1 MLWEIQLYFS
11 TFDGVV
17 NTLMIY
23 KDPIKARRLLQKDE
37 YYFDLCYPQD
47 KRVSN
52 TQAVLWLEKL
62 CKEFNADIVITSTWR
77 KDFDLA
83 RESLYNSGL
92 SKDVKIIGATPWFGV
107 SRGIEIK
114 EWLKKNPCQVFIILD
129 DDCDMEDLVEHLIL
143 VDNSAGFTS
152 KDYRKAAALFEQQL
166 SQNRLVNK

>member
-23 KDPIKARRLLQKDE
+23 KEPIKARRLLQKDG

-77 KDFDLA
+77 KDYGLA
-83 RESLYNSGL
+83 CKCLYNSGL
-92 SKDVKIIGATPWFGV
+92 SKTIRVIDKTPWLDGY
-107 SRGIEIK
+107 RGAEIDA
-114 EWLKKNPCQVFIILD
+114 WLKEHPCPAFVILD
-129 DDCDMEDLVEHLIL
+129 DDTDMEPYMDHLVKTDFDTGITVMIYERAKQLL
-143 VDNSAGFTS
+143 QN
-152 KDYRKAAALFEQQL
+152 QL
-166 SQNRLVNK
+166 SK

>member
-23 KDPIKARRLLQKDE
+23 KDPIKARRLLQKDG

-77 KDFDLA
+77 KDYGLA
-83 RESLYNSGL
+83 CECLYNSGL
-92 SKDVKIIGATPWFGV
+92 SKTIRVIDKTPWLDGY
-107 SRGIEIK
+107 RGAEIDA
-114 EWLKKNPCQVFIILD
+114 WLKEHPCPAFVILD
-129 DDCDMEDLVEHLIL
+129 DDTDMEPYMDHLVKTDFDTGITVMIYERAKQLL
-143 VDNSAGFTS
+143 QN
-152 KDYRKAAALFEQQL
+152 QL
-166 SQNRLVNK
+166 SK

>member
-23 KDPIKARRLLQKDE
+23 KEPIKARRLLQKDG

-77 KDFDLA
+77 KDYGLA
-83 RESLYNSGL
+83 CECLYNSGL
-92 SKDVKIIGATPWFGV
+92 SKTIRVIDKTPWLDGY
-107 SRGIEIK
+107 RGAEIDA
-114 EWLKKNPCQVFIILD
+114 WLKEHPCPDFVILD
-129 DDCDMEDLVEHLIL
+129 DDTDMEPYMDHLVKTDFDTGITVMIYERAKQLL
-143 VDNSAGFTS
+143 QN
-152 KDYRKAAALFEQQL
+152 QL
-166 SQNRLVNK
+166 SK

>member
-17 NTLMIY
+17 NTLIIY
-23 KDPIKARRLLQKDE
+23 KEPIKARRLLQKDG

-77 KDFDLA
+77 KDYELA
-83 RESLYNSGL
+83 CECLYNSGL
-92 SKDVKIIGATPWFGV
+92 SKDVKIIGKTPWLDGY
-107 SRGIEIK
+107 RGKEIDA
-114 EWLKKNPCQVFIILD
+114 WLKEHSCPAFVILD
-129 DDCDMEDLVEHLIL
+129 DDIDMEPYMDHLVKTDFDIGITVTIYE
-143 VDNSAGFTS
+143 
-152 KDYRKAAALFEQQL
+152 KAKRLLEKQL
-166 SQNRLVNK
+166 SS

>member
-11 TFDGVV
+11 TFDGVI

-23 KDPIKARRLLQKDE
+23 KEPIKARRLLQKDG

-77 KDFDLA
+77 KDYELA
-83 RESLYNSGL
+83 CECLYNSGL
-92 SKDVKIIGATPWFGV
+92 SKTIRVIDKTPWLDGY
-107 SRGIEIK
+107 RGAEIDA
-114 EWLKKNPCQVFIILD
+114 WLKEHSCPAFVILD
-129 DDCDMEDLVEHLIL
+129 DDIDMEPYMDHLVKT
-143 VDNSAGFTS
+143 DSDAGITVMIYERA
-152 KDYRKAAALFEQQL
+152 KQLLQNQL
-166 SQNRLVNK
+166 SK

>member
-23 KDPIKARRLLQKDE
+23 KEPIKARRLLQKDG

-77 KDFDLA
+77 KDYGLA
-83 RESLYNSGL
+83 CECLYNSGL
-92 SKDVKIIGATPWFGV
+92 SKTIRVIDKTPWLDGY
-107 SRGIEIK
+107 RGAEIDA
-114 EWLKKNPCQVFIILD
+114 WLKEHPCPAFVILD
-129 DDCDMEDLVEHLIL
+129 DDTDMEPYMDHLVKTDSDTGITVMIYERAKQLL
-143 VDNSAGFTS
+143 QN
-152 KDYRKAAALFEQQL
+152 QL
-166 SQNRLVNK
+166 SK

>member
-23 KDPIKARRLLQKDE
+23 KDPIKARRLLQKDG

-77 KDFDLA
+77 KDYGLA
-83 RESLYNSGL
+83 CECLYNSGL
-92 SKDVKIIGATPWFGV
+92 SKTIRVIDKTPWLDGY
-107 SRGIEIK
+107 RGAEIDA
-114 EWLKKNPCQVFIILD
+114 WLKEHPCPAFVILD
-129 DDCDMEDLVEHLIL
+129 DDTDMKPYMDHLVKTDFDTGITVMIYERAKQLL
-143 VDNSAGFTS
+143 QN
-152 KDYRKAAALFEQQL
+152 QL
-166 SQNRLVNK
+166 SK

>member
-23 KDPIKARRLLQKDE
+23 KEPIKARRLLQKDG

-62 CKEFNADIVITSTWR
+62 CKEFNADIVITCG
-77 KDFDLA
+77 DIGMVFAQDL
-83 RESLYNSGL
+83 
-92 SKDVKIIGATPWFGV
+92 
-107 SRGIEIK
+107 
-114 EWLKKNPCQVFIILD
+114 
-129 DDCDMEDLVEHLIL
+129 
-143 VDNSAGFTS
+143 
-152 KDYRKAAALFEQQL
+152 
-166 SQNRLVNK
+166 